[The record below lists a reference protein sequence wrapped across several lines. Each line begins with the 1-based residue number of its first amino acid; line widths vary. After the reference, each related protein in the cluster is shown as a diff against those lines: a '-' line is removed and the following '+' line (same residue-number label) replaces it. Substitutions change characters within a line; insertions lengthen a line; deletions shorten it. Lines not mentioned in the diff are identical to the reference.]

1 MGQAVID
8 CASLDQVREQI
19 DRVDEEIV
27 RLLGERSGFVR
38 QAVRFK
44 RSADEARA
52 PARVEQVVAR
62 VRGLAGNAGADPEL
76 VEQVYRAMI
85 AWFVADEL
93 SRLDGST

>member
-19 DRVDEEIV
+19 DRVDEEVV

>member
-1 MGQAVID
+1 MTD
-8 CASLDQVREQI
+8 CVSLDQVREQI

-27 RLLGERSGFVR
+27 RLLGERSSLVR

>member
-1 MGQAVID
+1 MTD
-8 CASLDQVREQI
+8 CVSLDQVREQI

-85 AWFVADEL
+85 TWFVADEL

>member
-1 MGQAVID
+1 MTD
-8 CASLDQVREQI
+8 CVSLGQVREQI

-38 QAVRFK
+38 QAARFK

-62 VRGLAGNAGADPEL
+62 VRGLAGNTGADPEL

-85 AWFVADEL
+85 AWFVVDEL
-93 SRLDGST
+93 SRLDRST

>member
-1 MGQAVID
+1 MTD
-8 CASLDQVREQI
+8 CVSLDQVREQI

-62 VRGLAGNAGADPEL
+62 VRSLAGNAGADPEL